1 MLNHKK
7 IPKYN
12 CLIVVLFTI
21 ASAIIAT
28 GLPVGLSISHYA
40 YAHSLPMT
48 EIPAA
53 NSVVP
58 KGAPLPPKIIVDF
71 SERPSPTVS
80 SLTVINSK
88 NEVVNN
94 GDFKVIG
101 DGGRLA
107 MTTLDTKKLT
117 DGLYTVQW
125 ETQSL
130 DDGHIAKGSYVFGI
144 GNIMPGAVASAVK
157 QASAVQSVT
166 SPLDGL
172 VKWPVIVAQVAVVGG
187 IFSHLF
193 LWENFGSKIGG
204 GRRVVGYGFAYD
216 KTNTLWL
223 RRFSILIIASSV
235 AILAASSAYLF
246 LQIIEISPHNSSI
259 WSIFMSQISGA
270 SGTQWIMRSITSL
283 IVIAFAVSYYYV
295 VKTNM
300 PKMTT
305 DSAKVKTNKT
315 NLATSLL
322 YAALITGSISIFS
335 NSITSHNAGVHF
347 LPSLS
352 ISLDWLHFMAV
363 SIWIGG
369 LFYISTVLLS
379 IIRSRAA
386 THADNMT
393 KTGSSTDNPSNTDK
407 SRSILLYYLALL
419 LPRFSILATISLG
432 VIGVSGL
439 YMAWTQLQSFNSLFS
454 SSYGNILIIK
464 LSIAV
469 PLVLLGAYHQLR
481 LHKNAVLIASIGK
494 AGRSGTGGAGVD
506 SSSQTPISQTLHN
519 NNDEINNN
527 NNNFAKNKV
536 KVKDIPSK
544 FSKTIKIECL
554 FAMGVLLA
562 ASILTISEPPV
573 MNMSSMAMTSSN
585 SNTMPGMSMK
595 NSTYTV
601 QTKVMNVNT
610 KIEINPFY
618 SGFNTFKVTFTDAA
632 GKPYTKVTSAEI
644 VFNNAAADITN
655 EVANLQKIGPGVF
668 SVTGGYISQPGEWDM
683 ALSAQRVQDLDLYY
697 EFTHTVTNAPS
708 ASQSTVAVNQAA
720 TMQEAP
726 PHFDSFAWLA
736 IVLAAA
742 VVFGSVF
749 YYRRSKQELR
759 KTVEMLKLD

>member
-1 MLNHKK
+1 
-7 IPKYN
+7 
-12 CLIVVLFTI
+12 
-21 ASAIIAT
+21 
-28 GLPVGLSISHYA
+28 
-40 YAHSLPMT
+40 
-48 EIPAA
+48 
-53 NSVVP
+53 
-58 KGAPLPPKIIVDF
+58 
-71 SERPSPTVS
+71 
-80 SLTVINSK
+80 
-88 NEVVNN
+88 
-94 GDFKVIG
+94 
-101 DGGRLA
+101 
-107 MTTLDTKKLT
+107 LDTKKLT
-117 DGLYTVQW
+117 DGIYTVMW

-204 GRRVVGYGFAYD
+204 GRKVVGYGFAYD
-216 KTNTLWL
+216 KANTLWL

-235 AILAASSAYLF
+235 AILAAGSAYLF
-246 LQIIEISPHNSSI
+246 LQIIELSPHNSSSY
-259 WSIFMSQISGA
+259 WSVFMYQISGA

-300 PKMTT
+300 RKTTT
-305 DSAKVKTNKT
+305 DSAKVKTNKI

-379 IIRSRAA
+379 TIRSRAA

-407 SRSILLYYLALL
+407 SRSILVYYLALL

-439 YMAWTQLQSFNSLFS
+439 YMAWIQLQSFNSLFT

-481 LHKNAVLIASIGK
+481 LHKNAVLVASIGK

-506 SSSQTPISQTLHN
+506 SSDHIGPTSISQTVHN
-519 NNDEINNN
+519 NDDKINNN
-527 NNNFAKNKV
+527 NNNFAKNKS
-536 KVKDIPSK
+536 KIKDIPSK
-544 FSKTIKIECL
+544 FSKTVKIECL

-562 ASILTISEPPV
+562 ASILTISEPPA

-601 QTKVMNVNT
+601 QTKVMNVST

-655 EVANLQKIGPGVF
+655 EVANLQKIRPGVF

-697 EFTHTVTNAPS
+697 EFTHTLTNAPS
-708 ASQSTVAVNQAA
+708 APQSTVAVNQAA
-720 TMQEAP
+720 TMQEPP